1 MSVATHIN
9 LNNIQAIHKTKISK
23 INEDTIS
30 FHEKIYSTG
39 YENDLTEN
47 DENISSDKKE
57 YYTIVRPCNL
67 CTHDN
72 QKDNTC
78 IYCDY
83 THKCFS
89 QRRLI

>member
-9 LNNIQAIHKTKISK
+9 LNNIQAIYKT
-23 INEDTIS
+23 INEDSIS
-30 FHEKIYSTG
+30 FHEKICSNSTG

-47 DENISSDKKE
+47 NENISSDKKE
-57 YYTIVRPCNL
+57 YYAIIHPCNL

-89 QRRLI
+89 PKIK